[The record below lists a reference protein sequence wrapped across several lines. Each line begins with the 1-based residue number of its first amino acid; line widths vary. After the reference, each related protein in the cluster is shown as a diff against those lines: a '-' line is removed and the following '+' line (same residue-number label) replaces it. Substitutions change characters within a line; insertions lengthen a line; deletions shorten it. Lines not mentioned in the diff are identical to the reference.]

1 MLHGFCCQEFFACYP
16 KQAIFMYYD
25 KHMHLM
31 YVIISPTTDILT
43 DV

>member
-1 MLHGFCCQEFFACYP
+1 MVFVARNSLPATQN
-16 KQAIFMYYD
+16 KQNCIFMYYD